1 MRRFSQPLM
10 AVVVLV
16 IIFSGLIVAPPPA
29 AAQEGN
35 TPGLRVTSV
44 DTDAFPM
51 VSLTLESINLD
62 ENIAELPI
70 RIIEN
75 GEEVTVDS
83 RGPVD
88 LGTQTALVVDASGSF
103 NDPGVTGKPIYEE
116 VRVMVEQLIESGA
129 LTPENDY
136 MQSFAPGSTTG
147 QITQIQNWTLD
158 HQAVWNNLYLYQLP
172 PNDAQTPLFDL
183 LFFGLD
189 SFTNSGLPTNSYRSM
204 VLFSDGRV
212 GGSATRLEDAINR
225 AVRERVVIHTVQLG
239 NYGEEAT
246 ANMRRLAI
254 LTGGRYIQIAT
265 ETDAATIWETIRDE
279 RTQLALN
286 FRSQAAN
293 PRELRISALLGD
305 GSTLETAVAYPS
317 VAIEPVAVTIASPA
331 DQIVIEKN
339 ASAFN
344 TPVVDIDPKTID
356 IQLEFEW
363 PDGLERDIQQVEF
376 FVGNTSRIQAQ
387 PPFNQYTFPID
398 TLDSGKYAIRAIAT
412 DELGIRGESTPVE
425 FTVNVIRPEAPPPPI
440 PSITIPFVNIT
451 VPVER
456 VRTAASVGAVLLAVL
471 ALLLALRSPRVR
483 KPVTEA
489 VGRVVKEVTQP
500 LGIGRRTGLN
510 QPKATLIVLEG
521 DGKLQG
527 TIDLRR
533 ANTKIGRSPDQANI
547 VLDDPH
553 VSRYHCRIT
562 EENDGS
568 FRIWDEGS
576 TSGTYVNDEAVDLK
590 LGRVLQTGDVLNI
603 GECLFEFQYKSND
616 KDNTQ
621 GYKRNNMPASAQG
634 YGKDVTEPAVKR

>member
-10 AVVVLV
+10 TLMMLV
-16 IIFSGLIVAPPPA
+16 IIFSGLLIAPPSA

-51 VSLTLESINLD
+51 VSVTLESINLD
-62 ENIAELPI
+62 ENITELPI
-70 RIIEN
+70 RVIEN

-136 MQSFAPGSTTG
+136 MQSFAPGATTG
-147 QITQIQNWTLD
+147 EITQIQNWTLD

-172 PNDAQTPLFDL
+172 PADAQTPLFDL

-189 SFTNSGLPTNSYRSM
+189 SFTNSGLQSNSYRSM

-293 PRELRISALLGD
+293 PQELRISALLGD

-317 VAIEPVAVTIASPA
+317 VAIEPVGVTIASPA
-331 DQIVIEKN
+331 DQIVIEKQ
-339 ASAFN
+339 AEAYN
-344 TPVVDIDPKTID
+344 TPVLDIEPKTID
-356 IQLEFEW
+356 IQVDFEW
-363 PDGLERDIQQVEF
+363 PDGLERDITQVEF

-398 TLDSGKYAIRAIAT
+398 TLDTGKYAIRAVAT

-425 FTVNVIRPEAPPPPI
+425 FTVNVVRPEAPPPPV

-451 VPVER
+451 LPVER

-527 TIDLRR
+527 TLDLRR

-621 GYKRNNMPASAQG
+621 GYKRNNVPPPAQS

>member
-1 MRRFSQPLM
+1 MRRLSQPLM
-10 AVVVLV
+10 TLVMLTIILLVMGPPSAV
-16 IIFSGLIVAPPPA
+16 
-29 AAQEGN
+29 AQEGN
-35 TPGLRVTSV
+35 TPSLRITSV

-51 VSLTLESINLD
+51 VSLTMDSVNLD
-62 ENIAELPI
+62 ENLAELPI
-70 RIIEN
+70 RVLEN

-83 RGPVD
+83 RGPVE

-103 NDPGVTGKPIYEE
+103 NDAGATGKPIYEE

-129 LTPENDY
+129 LTPETDY
-136 MQSFAPGSTTG
+136 MEAFAPGATTG
-147 QITQIQNWTLD
+147 QITTIQNWTLD

-172 PNDAQTPLFDL
+172 PADAQTPLFDL

-189 SFTNSGLPTNSYRSM
+189 SFTNSGLAANPYRSM
-204 VLFSDGRV
+204 ILFSDGRV

-225 AVRERVVIHTVQLG
+225 AVRERVVIHTIQLG

-265 ETDAATIWETIRDE
+265 ETDAATIWETVRDE
-279 RTQLALN
+279 RSQLALN

-293 PRELRISALLGD
+293 PRELQISALLGN

-317 VAIEPVAVTIASPA
+317 VAVEPVAVTITSPA
-331 DQIVIEKN
+331 DQVVIEKQ
-339 ASAFN
+339 ASAYN
-344 TPVVDIDPKTID
+344 TPVTDIEPKSITI
-356 IQLEFEW
+356 QANFEW
-363 PDGLERDIQQVEF
+363 PDGFERDIRQVEF

-387 PPFNQYTFPID
+387 PPFGEYTFPID
-398 TLDSGKYAIRAIAT
+398 TLDSGKYAVRAIAT

-425 FTVNVIRPEAPPPPI
+425 FTVTVLRPEAPPPPV
-440 PSITIPFVNIT
+440 PTITIPFVNIT
-451 VPVER
+451 LPVER
-456 VRTAASVGAVLLAVL
+456 VRTAASVGAVLLAIL

-510 QPKATLIVLEG
+510 QPKATLIVLQG

-527 TIDLRR
+527 SIDLRR
-533 ANTKIGRSPDQANI
+533 ANTKFGRSPDQANI

-590 LGRVLQTGDVLNI
+590 LGRVLQSGDVLNI

-616 KDNTQ
+616 KDSTQ
-621 GYKRNNMPASAQG
+621 GYKRSNTPSM
-634 YGKDVTEPAVKR
+634 GKDVTEPAIKR

>member
-1 MRRFSQPLM
+1 MRRFSQSLM
-10 AVVVLV
+10 MLV
-16 IIFSGLIVAPPPA
+16 MFAIALSGLMVAPPSA

-35 TPGLRVTSV
+35 TPGLRITSV

-51 VSLTLESINLD
+51 VSLTMDSVNLD
-62 ENIAELPI
+62 ENLFELPI
-70 RIIEN
+70 RVIEN
-75 GEEVTVDS
+75 GEELTVDS
-83 RGPVD
+83 RGPVE

-103 NDPGVTGKPIYEE
+103 NDAGATGKPIYEE

-129 LTPENDY
+129 LTAESDY
-136 MQSFAPGSTTG
+136 MEAFAPGSTTG
-147 QITQIQNWTLD
+147 EITQIQNWTLD

-189 SFTNSGLPTNSYRSM
+189 SFTNSGLQPNLYRSM

-265 ETDAATIWETIRDE
+265 ESDAATIWETIRDE

-286 FRSQAAN
+286 FRSQASN
-293 PRELRISALLGD
+293 PRELRLSALLGD
-305 GSTLETAVAYPS
+305 GSSLETAVAYPS
-317 VAIEPVAVTIASPA
+317 VAIQPVRVTVDSPA
-331 DQIVIEKN
+331 DQVVIEKN
-339 ASAFN
+339 GSAFN
-344 TPVVDIDPKTID
+344 TPVTDMAPKTLE
-356 IQLEFEW
+356 IQVSFEW
-363 PDGLERDIQQVEF
+363 PDGFERDIEQVEF
-376 FVGNTSRIQAQ
+376 FVGNTSRVQRQ
-387 PPFNQYTFPID
+387 PPFGQLTFPID
-398 TLDSGKYAIRAIAT
+398 TLDSGKYAVRAIAT
-412 DELGIRGESTPVE
+412 DELGMRGESAPVE
-425 FTVNVIRPEAPPPPI
+425 FTVNVVRPDPPPPPV
-440 PSITIPFVNIT
+440 PSITIPYLNIT
-451 VPVER
+451 LPTER
-456 VRTAASVGAVLLAVL
+456 VRNAAVVGAVLLAVL
-471 ALLLALRSPRVR
+471 ALILAIRSPRVR

-500 LGIGRRTGLN
+500 LGIGRRTGFN

-553 VSRYHCRIT
+553 ISRYHCRIT

-576 TSGTYVNDEAVDLK
+576 TSGTYVNDESVDLK
-590 LGRVLQTGDVLNI
+590 LGRVLQTGDVINI

-621 GYKRNNMPASAQG
+621 GYKRNGAGAAPPM
-634 YGKDVTEPAVKR
+634 GKDVTEPAIKR

>member
-10 AVVVLV
+10 TLVVLAMV
-16 IIFSGLIVAPPPA
+16 LVLGAPSPV

-35 TPGLRVTSV
+35 TPGLRITSV

-51 VSLTLESINLD
+51 VSLTMDSINLD
-62 ENIAELPI
+62 ENLAELPI
-70 RIIEN
+70 RVLEN

-83 RGPVD
+83 RGPVE

-103 NDPGVTGKPIYEE
+103 NDAGVTGKPIYEE

-129 LTPENDY
+129 LTPDSDY
-136 MQSFAPGSTTG
+136 MQSFAPGATTG
-147 QITQIQNWTLD
+147 EITTIQNWTLD

-172 PNDAQTPLFDL
+172 PPDAQTPLFDL

-189 SFTNSGLPTNSYRSM
+189 SFVNSGLQSNSYRSM

-254 LTGGRYIQIAT
+254 LTGGRYIQMAT

-286 FRSQAAN
+286 FRSQAGN
-293 PRELRISALLGD
+293 PQELRVSAVLGN

-317 VAIEPVAVTIASPA
+317 VAVEPVAVSIDSPA
-331 DQIVIEKN
+331 DQVVIEKN
-339 ASAFN
+339 ASAYN
-344 TPVVDIDPKTID
+344 TPVTDIEPKEITIEVNFD
-356 IQLEFEW
+356 W
-363 PDGLERDIQQVEF
+363 PDGFERDITQVEY
-376 FVGNTSRIQAQ
+376 FVGNTSRVKEQ
-387 PPFNQYTFPID
+387 PPFNEFTFPID
-398 TLDSGKYAIRAIAT
+398 TLDSGKYAVRAIAT
-412 DELGIRGESTPVE
+412 DELGIRGESSPVE

-440 PSITIPFVNIT
+440 PTITIPFVNIT
-451 VPVER
+451 LPVER
-456 VRTAASVGAVLLAVL
+456 VRTAASIGAVLLAVL
-471 ALLLALRSPRVR
+471 ALLLAIRSPRVR

-510 QPKATLIVLEG
+510 QPKATLIVLQG

-527 TIDLRR
+527 SIDLRR
-533 ANTKIGRSPDQANI
+533 ANTKFGRSPDQANI

-576 TSGTYVNDEAVDLK
+576 TSGTYVNDETVDLK
-590 LGRVLQTGDVLNI
+590 LGHVLKTGDVINI
-603 GECLFEFQYKSND
+603 GECIFEFQYKSND
-616 KDNTQ
+616 KDSTQ
-621 GYKRNNMPASAQG
+621 SHKRSHVPPP
-634 YGKDVTEPAVKR
+634 GKDVTEPAVKRS